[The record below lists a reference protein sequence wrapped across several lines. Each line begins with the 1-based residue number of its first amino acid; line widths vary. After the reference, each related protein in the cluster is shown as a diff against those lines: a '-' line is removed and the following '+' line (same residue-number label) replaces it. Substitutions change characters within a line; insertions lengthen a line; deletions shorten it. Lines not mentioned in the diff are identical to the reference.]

1 MPRAQVWIWQF
12 SWNLPE
18 GHPEL
23 GALRPVG
30 VCFAHDH
37 RSISAPRRVES
48 VDSSTCLPDAGRTSA
63 PGPGRRCRVQWARRQ
78 GGALSPLRACRLR
91 LTLTLGNNL
100 FL

>member
-48 VDSSTCLPDAGRTSA
+48 VDSSTCLPDADRTSA
-63 PGPGRRCRVQWARRQ
+63 PGPGRRCRGPVGPTTGRRSLPAQ
-78 GGALSPLRACRLR
+78 GLQAQAHADSGQ
-91 LTLTLGNNL
+91 
-100 FL
+100 